1 MDQRSRRARAGL
13 TALRLVTGRSA
24 AARLG
29 WGLADQAV
37 SSITNFALGIVVAR
51 SLGAAEFGAFSLAWV
66 TYGVVLNLSRGLAT
80 DPLTVR
86 YSGPPDERWRS
97 AVGRAA
103 STATVLGLAAG
114 AVCLLVGLV
123 IGGTVGAGFAALG
136 LTLPGLLLQ
145 DSWRIGFFA
154 AGRGRRAFINDVV
167 WAVSL
172 VPAML
177 IAGTVGTTFGFVLAW
192 GASAAVAAVFG
203 CVQTRLLPKAAG
215 IVGWLKEH
223 RDLGL
228 RYTVENVSDSA
239 SAQLRMY
246 ALGAIAGLA
255 AVGAVRGAQL
265 VLAPFLALRMGIA
278 LMAVPEA
285 ARVLQRWPR
294 RLRAFCLVLGGS
306 QAAVGILWGACLLF
320 ILPSAVGEWMLGSL
334 WPSASAL
341 IIPTTL
347 AVAGGSLFDGAFVG
361 LRALGVSRR
370 SMPTQITRA
379 VTSVVAGT
387 VGAFLGGAAG
397 SVWGATGATFLG
409 VAMVWWQLGVAI
421 RARDLTTRGVPAV
434 NAAEV

>member
-1 MDQRSRRARAGL
+1 M
-13 TALRLVTGRSA
+13 
-24 AARLG
+24 
-29 WGLADQAV
+29 
-37 SSITNFALGIVVAR
+37 
-51 SLGAAEFGAFSLAWV
+51 
-66 TYGVVLNLSRGLAT
+66 
-80 DPLTVR
+80 
-86 YSGPPDERWRS
+86 
-97 AVGRAA
+97 
-103 STATVLGLAAG
+103 
-114 AVCLLVGLV
+114 
-123 IGGTVGAGFAALG
+123 
-136 LTLPGLLLQ
+136 PGLLLQ
-145 DSWRIGFFA
+145 DCWRIGYFA
-154 AGRGRRAFINDVV
+154 AGRGHRAFTNDVV

-192 GASAAVAAVFG
+192 GASASVAAVFG
-203 CVQTRLLPKAAG
+203 CVQTRLVPKAAG

-228 RYTVENVSDSA
+228 RYTVENVGDSA
-239 SAQLRMY
+239 GAQLRLY

-255 AVGAVRGAQL
+255 AVGAVRGAL
-265 VLAPFLALRMGIA
+265 IVLAPFLALRMGIA

-421 RARDLTTRGVPAV
+421 RARDLSTRGVPAV